1 MTIESKRNLVK
12 SLSEIE
18 DRYDSLIIDTIN
30 YEKQLDDNFKELIKQ
45 LKPVINFTQ

>member
-18 DRYDSLIIDTIN
+18 DRYDSLIQS
-30 YEKQLDDNFKELIKQ
+30 YEKQLDGNFNELIKQ